1 MGVDETSRRRLHE
14 SMAKVHGEREAD
26 TLMEH
31 LPPGGWTVLA
41 TKEDLHQL
49 EDRLEARME
58 AKMLKTALVVNVP
71 SIMAAVGLAFAATRL
86 G

>member
-1 MGVDETSRRRLHE
+1 MSAPGASLRFL
-14 SMAKVHGEREAD
+14 
-26 TLMEH
+26 EH

-41 TKEDLHQL
+41 TKEDLRHL
-49 EDRLEARME
+49 EARLEARLE
-58 AKMLKTALVVNVP
+58 VKMLKTALVVNVP

>member
-1 MGVDETSRRRLHE
+1 MGVDETSRHRLRQ

-31 LPPGGWTVLA
+31 LPPGGWTTLA
-41 TKEDLHQL
+41 TKEDLHL
-49 EDRLEARME
+49 LEARLE
-58 AKMLKTALVVNVP
+58 VKMLKTALVVNVP

>member
-1 MGVDETSRRRLHE
+1 MGVDEASRRRLHQ
-14 SMAKVHGEREAD
+14 SMVKAHGEREAD

-31 LPPGGWTVLA
+31 LPPGGWTTLA
-41 TKEDLHQL
+41 TKDDLRH
-49 EDRLEARME
+49 LEARLE
-58 AKMLKTALVVNVP
+58 TKMLKIALAVNVP

>member
-1 MGVDETSRRRLHE
+1 MGVDEASRRRLHA
-14 SMAKVHGEREAD
+14 SMAQVHSEREAD

-31 LPPGGWTVLA
+31 LPPGGWTTLA
-41 TKEDLHQL
+41 TKEDLRQL
-49 EDRLEARME
+49 EARLEARFE

-71 SIMAAVGLAFAATRL
+71 SIMAAVGLAFAATRI

>member
-1 MGVDETSRRRLHE
+1 MGIDEASRHRLRD
-14 SMAKVHGEREAD
+14 SMAKAHGEREAD

-31 LPPGGWTVLA
+31 LPPGGWMTLA
-41 TKEDLHQL
+41 TKEDLHHL
-49 EDRLEARME
+49 EARLEARLE

-71 SIMAAVGLAFAATRL
+71 SIMAAVGLAFAAARL